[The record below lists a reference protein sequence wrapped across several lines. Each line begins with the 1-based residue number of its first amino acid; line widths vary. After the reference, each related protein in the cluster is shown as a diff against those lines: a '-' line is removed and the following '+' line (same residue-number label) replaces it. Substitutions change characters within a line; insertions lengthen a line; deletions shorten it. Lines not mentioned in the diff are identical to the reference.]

1 MADVVGTTQA
11 PATRASTDELVGRE
25 PELAVLERFLDG
37 MSVGPDAVL
46 AVGEAGIGKTTLW
59 NETLRRASA
68 RGYRVLLARPAQP
81 ETKLAYSALG
91 DLLGEHFDEATASLA
106 SPQREA
112 LEIALLRRQA
122 RGSHV
127 DQRAVSVATLGAL
140 RSLAA
145 RRPLLAAIDD
155 LQWADSPTARV
166 LGYVIRRL
174 ANERIGVLAT
184 MRAEY
189 DLSSV
194 QQWLS
199 SERFRRLEVGPLSLG
214 AVRRLVRTHT
224 AVTLARPA
232 LLRLYSASAGNP
244 YYALEIARA
253 LEHGVAG
260 EGGTHLPR
268 VPESLSG
275 LLRARLR
282 DLPRS
287 TRRALL
293 VVAALAQPTHS
304 TVADAIG
311 DAGLAEHELERARL
325 SGILAPEGLRFSH
338 PLLAAICYAD
348 APDSQR
354 RSVHRR
360 LAEVAS
366 DPEERARHLALATS
380 DRSERVAAEL
390 EAAATRAR
398 ARGAPDAAAELA
410 GLALARTPLKEE
422 HALQVRRLAMGE
434 YLLDAGDTERA
445 RAALEESVRALTDH
459 PARSRAVELLAAL
472 LYETD
477 GPRAAADFCE
487 QLAVESAD
495 DLAVQVVALTANDYD
510 FDIPRAEASALR
522 ALELL
527 SRLERP
533 DLALLSRTWIMLAH
547 ARFDLGEGLDTTLL
561 ARALAVRGDRDF
573 DHAHL
578 SNRWLAYLL
587 KYADDF
593 ERAQEGLERSYTEA
607 RAAGDEGSLPHVL
620 GHLGELERWSGRWE
634 PMERHAEE
642 QLELAEDT
650 GQAYQ
655 LCWALH
661 SIAFVHALRGRLHD
675 ARSAAERALQLSREL
690 DSPYTEGAAAWVLG
704 FVHLSADALENAV
717 AEYRTVE
724 RIRSAVGLGEPGRW
738 RFQGDYIEALVGLGE
753 IDEARSVAEALER
766 TGRRLD
772 RPWALAISA
781 RGRGLV
787 LAGAGELEPAL
798 VALDEAIEEHR
809 RLAMPFELGRT
820 LLASGR
826 VQRRAK
832 RKRLARQSLERALE
846 IFAGLGAPIWT
857 EKARLEL
864 ARIGLRPSAPHMLTE
879 TEERVARLAAS
890 GLTNREVA
898 AAAFM
903 SAKSVEANL
912 SRAYGKLGIRSRAE
926 LGAWVARHDRV
937 SLRADVGDHPIP
949 ARTRPD

>member
-1 MADVVGTTQA
+1 V
-11 PATRASTDELVGRE
+11 
-25 PELAVLERFLDG
+25 
-37 MSVGPDAVL
+37 
-46 AVGEAGIGKTTLW
+46 
-59 NETLRRASA
+59 
-68 RGYRVLLARPAQP
+68 
-81 ETKLAYSALG
+81 
-91 DLLGEHFDEATASLA
+91 ASLA
-106 SPQREA
+106 Q
-112 LEIALLRRQA
+112 
-122 RGSHV
+122 
-127 DQRAVSVATLGAL
+127 
-140 RSLAA
+140 
-145 RRPLLAAIDD
+145 
-155 LQWADSPTARV
+155 
-166 LGYVIRRL
+166 
-174 ANERIGVLAT
+174 
-184 MRAEY
+184 
-189 DLSSV
+189 
-194 QQWLS
+194 
-199 SERFRRLEVGPLSLG
+199 
-214 AVRRLVRTHT
+214 
-224 AVTLARPA
+224 
-232 LLRLYSASAGNP
+232 
-244 YYALEIARA
+244 
-253 LEHGVAG
+253 
-260 EGGTHLPR
+260 PR
-268 VPESLSG
+268 
-275 LLRARLR
+275 
-282 DLPRS
+282 
-287 TRRALL
+287 
-293 VVAALAQPTHS
+293 HS

-311 DAGLAEHELERARL
+311 DAVLAEQELERAAL

-360 LAEVAS
+360 LAVVAS
-366 DPEERARHLALATS
+366 DPEEGARHLALAAS
-380 DRSERVAAEL
+380 DRDEGVAAEL
-390 EAAATRAR
+390 EAAAARAR

-422 HALQVRRLAMGE
+422 QALQVRRLAMGE

-445 RAALEESVRALTDH
+445 RAALEESVRGLMDH
-459 PARSRAVELLAAL
+459 PARSRAVERLAGL

-487 QLAVESAD
+487 LMAVESVD

-510 FDIPRAEASALR
+510 FDIPRAKASALR

-527 SRLERP
+527 SRVERP
-533 DLALLSRTWIMLAH
+533 DPALLSRAWIMLAH

-561 ARALAVRGDRDF
+561 ARALAVRGDHDF
-573 DHAHL
+573 DRAHL

-593 ERAQEGLERSYTEA
+593 ERAREGLERSYTEA

-753 IDEARSVAEALER
+753 LDEARSVAEALER
-766 TGRRLD
+766 AGRRLD

-798 VALDEAIEEHR
+798 IALDEAIEEHR

-820 LLASGR
+820 LLAAGR

-864 ARIGLRPSAPHMLTE
+864 ARIGLRPSAPHTLTE
-879 TEERVARLAAS
+879 TEERVARLAAR

-926 LGAWVARHDRV
+926 LGAWVARLDK
-937 SLRADVGDHPIP
+937 S
-949 ARTRPD
+949 